1 MCAWTSCPWVC
12 TYRGAVHR
20 SMFPAGG
27 PSQVGPPSPGPF
39 WQTEW
44 RGGGP
49 EACGLN
55 QLNTVPRP
63 TQVLFLSSQHCAP
76 HPPFSLALGHVAGLT
91 MPGPAPVNPQ
101 VLGRH
106 GGVWGP
112 GLHPRISETMC
123 WFSGATVKI
132 GTTEVA
138 SHGRD
143 SPSQSWSS
151 DVQCHGPKIGGSEGH
166 APPGAAGRPFLAPC
180 DFGWPISPT
189 LPLLSYTRT
198 LVTAFRATWGIQ
210 DDVLTL
216 ITSAKTRFPN
226 EGSGTAHACGG
237 AGEASGTECACPGGD
252 VSTRPGLEVG
262 AEPPPSC

>member
-1 MCAWTSCPWVC
+1 MAG
-12 TYRGAVHR
+12 RGPRGLWPESAEH
-20 SMFPAGG
+20 SA
-27 PSQVGPPSPGPF
+27 PPHPGLI
-39 WQTEW
+39 
-44 RGGGP
+44 P
-49 EACGLN
+49 EFSAL
-55 QLNTVPRP
+55 RP
-63 TQVLFLSSQHCAP
+63 P
-76 HPPFSLALGHVAGLT
+76 PPFSLALGHVAGLT

-262 AEPPPSC
+262 AEPPQAAEGVVGKSGCPVQTLRLLLQAE